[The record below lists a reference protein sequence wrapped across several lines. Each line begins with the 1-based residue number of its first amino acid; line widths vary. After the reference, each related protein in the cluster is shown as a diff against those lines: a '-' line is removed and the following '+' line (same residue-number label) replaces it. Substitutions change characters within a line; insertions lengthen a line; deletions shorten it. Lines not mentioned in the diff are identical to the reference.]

1 MIEKVSLGWMS
12 LEEMRMERFGN
23 RDLSLED
30 ERGHGAK
37 KPGDWM
43 DYSREET
50 LCGRATDKGS

>member
-1 MIEKVSLGWMS
+1 
-12 LEEMRMERFGN
+12 MRMERFGN